1 MIRNKALHA
10 MIIGTCIFVGS
21 MTGVYADAAAPDTPV
36 SIQIEQVNTGNQL
49 ISEDTL
55 KNKQN
60 EIDQYVFEKHAK
72 EFADK
77 GITVTNT
84 GVVIGDYVEVTI
96 VPFNEENANFVYDIF
111 GKELVQVVEGV
122 QAATLGSG
130 DTMPEVIMQLTGG
143 PADATIVSAPSEK

>member
-49 ISEDTL
+49 INEDIL

-60 EIDQYVFEKHAK
+60 EIDLYVFEKHAK
-72 EFADK
+72 EK
-77 GITVTNT
+77 
-84 GVVIGDYVEVTI
+84 
-96 VPFNEENANFVYDIF
+96 NANCYFHHWLLSIF
-111 GKELVQVVEGV
+111 FIKNL
-122 QAATLGSG
+122 L
-130 DTMPEVIMQLTGG
+130 IYIL
-143 PADATIVSAPSEK
+143 I